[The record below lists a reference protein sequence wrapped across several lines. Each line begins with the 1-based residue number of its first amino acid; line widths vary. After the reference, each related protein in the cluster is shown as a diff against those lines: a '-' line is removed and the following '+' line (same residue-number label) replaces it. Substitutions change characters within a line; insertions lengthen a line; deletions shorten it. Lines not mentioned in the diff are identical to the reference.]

1 MSAFR
6 LALSESVG
14 ESMVHIMEPIAAQ
27 TLHYIVEKLG
37 YTDLMKDQIELVSD
51 FRTTSKS
58 KDSNGNALIQ
68 RDRVRAKLN
77 PSVNPF
83 NNKWEG
89 NGTTIDLGNGNH
101 IITNNSGGRV
111 RANSTTKSAS
121 YPDQQFAIF
130 VDGNNFIDLTEL
142 AVGSTL
148 TMDVQM
154 DFKDIV
160 VANECLSRIYQC
172 FVNGDMTG
180 VIDIQYD
187 YPVPMGIQK
196 TLRYLYGLCGKR
208 SPTDYCWKWIQDG
221 SQHAITALVN
231 RNRPEHKEAVVN
243 KNQLQAVYQID
254 CSMDAPT
261 MNPEHDAAVLNFT
274 VTVQYARANRMLLRY
289 PVTVN
294 NQYVDTD
301 YVPMDPELRSTKTGI
316 SPIMFENPAVTKT
329 WERIYQKNQ
338 FPLHYPWWDGWQL
351 PASSHIAHYGFKPVC
366 SVVFTLD
373 HLDTDAEGTVI
384 DLIDGLPGFR
394 LSEQII
400 RELQVQR
407 QTCLTATT
415 YVNVSVFADDNELGC
430 VAFKDS
436 YKPLVEMT
444 DGKHLI
450 CRATD
455 PHRVY
460 RLVVSVNEKP
470 VNLTARPI
478 TTQLYPSK
486 WFNIHDV
493 TYSQTKDGVVLE
505 GVDYFYYDTIQS
517 EYIQISPE
525 VATVGKSMSKVREET
540 GAGVIYTQQASIAQ
554 SSLCAHYE
562 TVPQSSELSTTINE
576 SVIGTAYEPVY
587 CYKPDTSK
595 DARDIIDTAQVIAD
609 IRLSNPQAKTINLSM
624 IRKQLSIPISTNIEI
639 ETAPDLTEP
648 VNSSTTSK
656 QYYQDSYKGHNIN
669 RVSIVT
675 FRTGKPAKDEVS
687 ARLAVFDP
695 NKKKGK

>member
-14 ESMVHIMEPIAAQ
+14 ESMVHIIEPIAAQ

-101 IITNNSGGRV
+101 LITNNSGGRV
-111 RANSTTKSAS
+111 RANSTSKSAS

-130 VDGNNFIDLTEL
+130 VDGTNFIDLTEL

-196 TLRYLYGLCGKR
+196 TLRYLYGLVGKR
-208 SPTDYCWKWIQDG
+208 SATDNCWKWIQDG

-274 VTVQYARANRMLLRY
+274 ITVQYARANRMLLRY

-329 WERIYQKNQ
+329 WERIYQKNT

-351 PASSHIAHYGFKPVC
+351 PSTSHVAHYGFKPIC

-373 HLDTDAEGTVI
+373 HLDTDAEGTTI

-407 QTCLTATT
+407 HVCLTTST
-415 YVNVSVFADDNELGC
+415 YVNVSVFADDTELGC
-430 VAFKDS
+430 VPFKDG
-436 YKPLVEMT
+436 YKALVEMN

-450 CRATD
+450 CRASD
-455 PHRVY
+455 PKRVY
-460 RLVVSVNEKP
+460 RLVVSINEKP

-478 TTQLYPSK
+478 TTQIYPSK

-493 TYSQTKDGVVLE
+493 TYSQTKDGVVLA
-505 GVDYFYYDTIQS
+505 GVKYFYYDTIQS
-517 EYIQISPE
+517 EYIQISE
-525 VATVGKSMSKVREET
+525 TVAVVGKSMAKVREEL
-540 GAGVIYTQQASIAQ
+540 GVGVIYTQQASLAQ
-554 SSLCAHYE
+554 SSLYAQYE
-562 TVPQSSELSTTINE
+562 TISPASESTAKVDE
-576 SVIGTAYEPVY
+576 SVIGTAYAPAY
-587 CYKPDTSK
+587 CYKPDPDK
-595 DARDIIDTAQVIAD
+595 DVREIIDVEQVISD
-609 IRLSNPQAKTINLSM
+609 IRLSNPQAKTITLSM
-624 IRKQLSIPISTNIEI
+624 IRKQLGIPSTTELEI
-639 ETAPDLTEP
+639 ETAPELTEP
-648 VNSSTTSK
+648 VDSAVTGN
-656 QYYQDSYKGHNIN
+656 QHYLDSYKGHNCS
-669 RVSIVT
+669 RVFIAT
-675 FRTGKPAKDEVS
+675 FHTGKTASDETS
-687 ARLAVFDP
+687 ARLAVFRP
-695 NKKKGK
+695 

>member
-14 ESMVHIMEPIAAQ
+14 ESMVHIIEPIAAQ

-51 FRTTSKS
+51 FRTTSKT

-77 PSVNPF
+77 PNVNPF

-101 IITNNSGGRV
+101 IITNDSGGRV
-111 RANSTTKSAS
+111 RGSSVSKSGN
-121 YPDQQFAIF
+121 YPDQRFAVF
-130 VDGNNFIDLTEL
+130 VDGTNFIDLVEL

-187 YPVPMGIQK
+187 YPVPMNIQK
-196 TLRYLYGLCGKR
+196 TLRYLYDLCGKR

-221 SQHAITALVN
+221 SLHAITALVN

-243 KNQLQAVYQID
+243 KNQLQAVYQLE
-254 CSMDAPT
+254 CNMDAPV
-261 MNPEHDAAVLNFT
+261 MNPEHDAATVNLS

-301 YVPMDPELRSTKTGI
+301 FVPMDPELRTTKTGI
-316 SPIMFENPAVTKT
+316 SPILFENPAITKT
-329 WERIYQKNQ
+329 WENIYQKNQ
-338 FPLHYPWWDGWQL
+338 FPLHYPWWDGWTL
-351 PASSHIAHYGFKPVC
+351 PQTSHVAQYGFKPIC

-373 HLDTDAEGTVI
+373 HLGTDAEGTTI

-400 RELQVQR
+400 RELQIHR
-407 QTCLTATT
+407 QTCLTTTT
-415 YVNVSVFADDNELGC
+415 YVNVSVFADDTELGS
-430 VAFKDS
+430 VAFKDG
-436 YKPLVEMT
+436 YKALVEMT

-450 CRATD
+450 CRASD

-470 VNLTARPI
+470 INLTARPI

-486 WFNIHDV
+486 YFNIHDV
-493 TYSQTKDGVVLE
+493 TYAQTKDGVVLKD
-505 GVDYFYYDTIQS
+505 VKYFYYDTIQS
-517 EYIQISPE
+517 MYVQIPE
-525 VATVGKSMSKVREET
+525 EIATVGKSMSKVRDEMHV
-540 GAGVIYTQQASIAQ
+540 GVIYTQQASLAQ
-554 SSLCAHYE
+554 SSLSAKYE
-562 TVPQSSELSTTINE
+562 TVPYSSESTTIIDE
-576 SVIGTAYEPVY
+576 KLIGTAYAPVY
-587 CYKPDTSK
+587 CYKPDSVGET
-595 DARDIIDTAQVIAD
+595 REIIDVKRTIDD
-609 IRLSNPQAKTINLSM
+609 IRLSNPQASTVSLSM
-624 IRKQLSIPISTNIEI
+624 LRKQLALPKSTEIEI
-639 ETAPDLTEP
+639 ETAPGLTEP
-648 VNSSTTSK
+648 IESYVTRS
-656 QYYQDSYKGHNIN
+656 QHYLDSYKGHDCS
-669 RVSIVT
+669 RVFITT
-675 FRTGKPAKDEVS
+675 FRTGRSANDETS
-687 ARLAVFDP
+687 ARLAVFAP
-695 NKKKGK
+695 NMKKGQ